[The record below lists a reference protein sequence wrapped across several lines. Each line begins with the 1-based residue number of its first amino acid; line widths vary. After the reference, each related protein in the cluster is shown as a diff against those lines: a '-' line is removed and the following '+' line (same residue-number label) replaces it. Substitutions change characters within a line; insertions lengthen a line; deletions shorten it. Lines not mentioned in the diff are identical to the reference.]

1 MVREYLITSEFYQE
15 DTVLSEEQAR
25 AFSEREE
32 VDIAATS
39 ILYATR
45 VFNNGSYQPEIL
57 QNQDSNGSVNVDVSY
72 ARSERISTMVLNQR
86 ILVIDGFGTP
96 SGLNLRVSYQDLTD
110 KEGTR

>member
-1 MVREYLITSEFYQE
+1 MVQEYLITSEFYPE

-32 VDIAATS
+32 VDIVATS

-45 VFNNGSYQPEIL
+45 VFNDGSYQPAVF

-72 ARSERISTMVLNQR
+72 TRSERISTMVLNQR
-86 ILVIDGFGTP
+86 ILVIDVLGTD
-96 SGLNLRVSYQDLTD
+96 SGLNVRVSYQDVPNT
-110 KEGTR
+110 KAAR

>member
-1 MVREYLITSEFYQE
+1 MVREYLITSEFYPE

-25 AFSEREE
+25 AFSESEE

-45 VFNNGSYQPEIL
+45 VFNDGSYQPAVF

-72 ARSERISTMVLNQR
+72 TRSERISTMVLNQR
-86 ILVIDGFGTP
+86 ILVIDGFGTD
-96 SGLNLRVSYQDLTD
+96 SGLNVRVSYQELTT
-110 KEGTR
+110 KEASR